1 MSHQE
6 HDLLSPKAQCAVL
19 LLAFFMAAMLILEW
33 LGPLY

>member
-6 HDLLSPKAQCAVL
+6 HDLLSPTAQFTVL
-19 LLAFFMAAMLILEW
+19 FLAFSMVAMLILEW